1 MEYIPMNLDKI
12 IEISYA
18 LAGKHSSKQRCRHFS
33 FIFDRNRLVS
43 IGMNSRKTH
52 PMNLK
57 FNYINKQKNSIRDFV
72 GTHSEL
78 NAVVKLGD
86 YDCRGLTI
94 VNTRINRKNE
104 IDFSRPCNGCMD
116 MIKKLG
122 FKRMV
127 YTTKNKK
134 FEFLD
139 VDS

>member
-1 MEYIPMNLDKI
+1 MECIPMNLNKV

-78 NAVVKLGD
+78 NAVIKLGSE
-86 YDCRGLTI
+86 DCRGLTI

-104 IDFSRPCNGCMD
+104 IDFSCPCNGCMD
-116 MIKKLG
+116 MIKKLD
-122 FKRMV
+122 FKTIV

-139 VDS
+139 VA